1 MFASLPPRQAAESTQ
16 EQQRAMTP
24 PAIPEDLLC
33 AVPWAQSRSRVTW
46 RERSVHQ
53 RVREGREQQN
63 WGPGGAACLEE
74 EGPTHVLEPRGKM
87 TEMKKDR
94 QNGT

>member
-1 MFASLPPRQAAESTQ
+1 
-16 EQQRAMTP
+16 MTP
-24 PAIPEDLLC
+24 PTIPEDLLC
-33 AVPWAQSRSRVTW
+33 AVSWARSWSRVTW
-46 RERSVHQ
+46 RERSAHQ
-53 RVREGREQQN
+53 RGREGREQQN
-63 WGPGGAACLEE
+63 WGPGGTACLEE